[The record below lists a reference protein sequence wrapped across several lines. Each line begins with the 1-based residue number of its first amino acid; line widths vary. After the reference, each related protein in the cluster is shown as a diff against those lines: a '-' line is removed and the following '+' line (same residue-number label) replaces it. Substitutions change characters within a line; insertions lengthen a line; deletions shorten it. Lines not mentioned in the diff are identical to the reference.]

1 MRICRFTTRPV
12 IVIYIK
18 LKKCCLKICPR
29 AFSLM
34 LLKSVFIPHP
44 SLHSWWPHPN
54 LQLSILR
61 NTNLFVC
68 PRDLSV
74 FTQRPPFSRSLWTPS
89 LGKQHNQGRL
99 IEKRIYFGV
108 WLQRESPG
116 WQDRNGSG
124 WQKKEAERSYFKCVQ
139 EAVSAGS
146 RARLQA
152 LEAPPLMTTSSWK
165 ASDQAFEYLSPRGMF
180 LILDSPPK
188 ETSPPKLS
196 FLLHLSEASEAP
208 WVNTFV
214 VNIACPLKLTF
225 QWQSICSLLVGSL
238 NVLCISGS

>member
-152 LEAPPLMTTSSWK
+152 LEAPPLMT
-165 ASDQAFEYLSPRGMF
+165 Y
-180 LILDSPPK
+180 
-188 ETSPPKLS
+188 
-196 FLLHLSEASEAP
+196 FLLKSQRPSIRIPEPTRDVSNPGITSKGNISPKALLSSP
-208 WVNTFV
+208 S
-214 VNIACPLKLTF
+214 
-225 QWQSICSLLVGSL
+225 QWSLWGALS
-238 NVLCISGS
+238 